1 MTRKEFFDLMEDE
14 FCIQPDYPFKN
25 DFDSAVWRHKDNR
38 KWFALLMKVP
48 KFRLGFESSEVVELL
63 DVKCDPLLRGGL
75 LQTKGVIPAYHM
87 NKVHWISVLLDE
99 IDEQNLKTILEMS
112 FQLTKKTSNKNKNKT
127 TKKA

>member
-14 FCIQPDYPFKN
+14 FATQPDYPFDK

-48 KFRLGFESSEVVELL
+48 KFRLGFDSTEVVELL

-75 LQTKGVIPAYHM
+75 LQIKGVIPAYHM
-87 NKVHWISVLLDE
+87 NKVHWISVLLNE
-99 IDEQNLKTILEMS
+99 IDEESLKTILEMS
-112 FQLTKKTSNKNKNKT
+112 YGLTKNKPKQKS